1 VSDDGTLALF
11 LMLGQTANKQSLE
24 HPSVVDGKPLMI
36 SENYDLAS
44 SLPDSVRN
52 ANHAVEGYRLFFVF
66 ETYLKDFVIQT
77 LSKDGKDQWWDK
89 VPKDV
94 QDEITKLEDTEEIK
108 SWMALGS
115 RDKSALLTYPQ
126 LLRVIDVCWKKYF
139 QDIIRDKALVQE
151 ARLISHLRNT
161 LCHMTCIS
169 DEETDR
175 IKMVIRDWFRVVSP

>member
-1 VSDDGTLALF
+1 VSADANLALF
-11 LMLGQTANKQSLE
+11 LLLGQTANKKSVS
-24 HPSVVDGKPLMI
+24 HPSVVDGRPLMI
-36 SENYDLAS
+36 SKNHDLAS
-44 SLPDSVRN
+44 SLPESVRN
-52 ANHAVEGYRLFFVF
+52 ANHAVDGYRLFFVF

-77 LSKDGKDQWWDK
+77 LSKDGKETWWDK

-94 QDEITKLEDTEEIK
+94 QDEITKLEDTEELK

-115 RDKSALLTYPQ
+115 RDKSALMTYPQ
-126 LLRVIDVCWKKYF
+126 LLRVIDVCWKDFF
-139 QDIIRDKALVQE
+139 QDLVRDKALVQE

-175 IKMVIRDWFRVVSP
+175 IKMVIRDWFRVISP